1 MENNNVMD
9 NQRMNVDVKKQN
21 EVLSNQNMTN
31 DQKLEYLRKI
41 IQDVE
46 SSIKS
51 EDISKGLIKKQGE

>member
-9 NQRMNVDVKKQN
+9 NQRMNVDGKKQN